1 MRLSVKTQEAR
12 KAPIIFLLIA
22 MFQRNRFLFSCLVLC
37 VFAISAFAQS
47 KQNQPQQFLVVLG
60 VAQDAGYPQIGCE
73 QEHCLMVQKNPSLR
87 KSVVSLGLVDLASK
101 QKWLIEATPDIT
113 TQLFVLNKLLPSP
126 SMLPDGVF
134 VTHAHIGHYT
144 GLMYFGREAIGAKS
158 IPVYVMPRMEKML
171 TDNAPWSQLVSLK
184 NIALRSIRAEEILNL
199 KTPAQV
205 FFQSSDF
212 KNINFQNLTANK
224 SLALNTTI
232 SIRPFLVPHRDE
244 FSETVGYE
252 IISQTKRAVF
262 IPDIDKWSKWNVDLR
277 ELIRRVDYAL
287 VDGTFYKNGELPNR
301 DVSEVPHP
309 FIEESMKL
317 LEGLPAKEKAKVI
330 FIHFNHTNPLIRKTS
345 AERKEVLQKGF
356 RIADEGLI
364 LAL

>member
-1 MRLSVKTQEAR
+1 MLKQ
-12 KAPIIFLLIA
+12 
-22 MFQRNRFLFSCLVLC
+22 NCFLFSCFLFCLFTVN
-37 VFAISAFAQS
+37 AFSQS
-47 KQNQPQQFLVVLG
+47 KPKQFLVVLG

-73 QEHCLMVQKNPSLR
+73 QEHCLIVQGNPRLR
-87 KSVVSLGLVDLASK
+87 KSVVSLGLVDAESK

-113 TQLFVLNKLLPSP
+113 TQLFVLNKFLTSK

-134 VTHAHIGHYT
+134 LTHAHIGHYT

-158 IPVYVMPRMEKML
+158 MPVYVMPRMEKML
-171 TDNAPWSQLVSLK
+171 TDNAPWSQLIGLK
-184 NIALRSIRAEEILNL
+184 NISLRSIKAEEILNL
-199 KTPAQV
+199 KTPEQV
-205 FFQSSDF
+205 LFQSPDF
-212 KNINFQNLTANK
+212 KNLSFQNMKANK
-224 SLALNTTI
+224 SLTLNTTL
-232 SIRPFLVPHRDE
+232 SIKPFLVPHRDE

-252 IISQTKRAVF
+252 IKGQNKRAIF

-277 ELIRRVDYAL
+277 ELIRRVDYAII
-287 VDGTFYKNGELPNR
+287 DGTFYKNGELPNR
-301 DVSEVPHP
+301 DMSEVPHP

-317 LEGLPAKEKAKVI
+317 LEDLPQKERAKVI

-345 AERKEVLQKGF
+345 KERKEVLQKGF